1 MYREHSGTQTMQTSM
16 NIGIR
21 NKKQEHDETL
31 SWFPSKICDQV
42 KYIPIKY

>member
-21 NKKQEHDETL
+21 NEKQENNET
-31 SWFPSKICDQV
+31 SS
-42 KYIPIKY
+42 